1 MNLGIGLGL
10 PSTKLYIRPF
20 IIEVDTSITG
30 VSNNDQFQFTGAEGD
45 YDVVAKQGRTI
56 MDTFN
61 DLSNEETITFSN
73 PGVYYLEIIPKRI
86 NGFNRIN
93 FSDGGDKLK
102 LTDIKQWGTTV
113 WSSFEG
119 AFRGCNNFKGSFTD
133 SPNLTNVNSFRFMFR
148 EATLF
153 NQPINNWD
161 TSNVTN
167 MERMFGDVTSFN
179 QPLDS
184 WDVSNVTIMRNMF
197 LNTTLFNQPLNNWD
211 VSSVDDMPAIFQGT
225 SSFNQ
230 PLNNWDVSQVTS
242 MENMFRDAES
252 FNHPLNNWDVSSVT
266 SMENM
271 FRDAESFNQPLNN
284 WDVSSVTNMFGMF
297 HDSSSFNQPLDNWDT
312 SNVTDMRSVFRSMSF
327 NQDIS
332 NWDTSKVTSMQAMFY
347 NNGVFNYP
355 IDSWDTSKVEDM
367 GYVFNG
373 ATSFDSDLSGWD
385 VSNVTDMT
393 LVFSGSDLSAENLT
407 LIYENWSLLTL
418 QQDVPFGASGIQYF
432 SSGQAGRN
440 TMVNTYNWT
449 ITDGGLLETPFII
462 EIDSTESG
470 VSNSDQFQFTGAE
483 GDYDVVAK
491 QNDIVVANFND
502 LSNQET
508 ITLPSSGVYVLEV
521 KSKEVNGF
529 NRIAFDNGGDKDK
542 IIDIKQWGDVVW
554 SSFEESFIGC
564 SNLLATATDAP
575 DLSNVTNMGYMF
587 LNASSANPDTSNWDV
602 SNVTSMNR
610 MFFGATSANPDTSN
624 WDVGSVTNMRSMFKN
639 AFSANPDVS
648 NWDVSNVTSMNRMF
662 FGATSANPN
671 TLNWDVSSVT
681 IMDRMLENSN
691 LSEENL
697 TAIYENW
704 SQLNLQ
710 QNVTFSA
717 GTIKYNSSGQAG
729 RDILVNTYN
738 WIIEDGG

>member
-20 IIEVDTSITG
+20 IIEVDTSIAG
-30 VSNNDQFQFTGAEGD
+30 VSNNDQFQFTGALGD

-153 NQPINNWD
+153 NQPIDSWD

-230 PLNNWDVSQVTS
+230 PLNNWDVSQ
-242 MENMFRDAES
+242 
-252 FNHPLNNWDVSSVT
+252 VT

-449 ITDGGLLETPFII
+449 IEDGGL
-462 EIDSTESG
+462 
-470 VSNSDQFQFTGAE
+470 V
-483 GDYDVVAK
+483 
-491 QNDIVVANFND
+491 
-502 LSNQET
+502 
-508 ITLPSSGVYVLEV
+508 
-521 KSKEVNGF
+521 
-529 NRIAFDNGGDKDK
+529 
-542 IIDIKQWGDVVW
+542 
-554 SSFEESFIGC
+554 
-564 SNLLATATDAP
+564 
-575 DLSNVTNMGYMF
+575 
-587 LNASSANPDTSNWDV
+587 
-602 SNVTSMNR
+602 
-610 MFFGATSANPDTSN
+610 
-624 WDVGSVTNMRSMFKN
+624 
-639 AFSANPDVS
+639 
-648 NWDVSNVTSMNRMF
+648 
-662 FGATSANPN
+662 
-671 TLNWDVSSVT
+671 
-681 IMDRMLENSN
+681 
-691 LSEENL
+691 
-697 TAIYENW
+697 
-704 SQLNLQ
+704 
-710 QNVTFSA
+710 
-717 GTIKYNSSGQAG
+717 
-729 RDILVNTYN
+729 
-738 WIIEDGG
+738 